1 MRALWL
7 VSLLVAA
14 PAAADPTVVIPNFFA
29 EAGTIT
35 HWLEPR
41 LDTTAMVQGTA
52 YRVMAGPERGGTAAV
67 GGEARVGIALGPH
80 VLLGA
85 ELEVAGLIEPSITA
99 ARTTGGAALPANA
112 TLAGMTGFAGARLP
126 LGPVELTGE
135 LHAGMHALSIGGTPG
150 HFVTENDDVIDARIR
165 AELFVHHGLAI
176 GAFLGSEVTRTDLIG
191 GVSVVFYNCRP
202 GVASLAGC
210 RRPAPHQH

>member
-14 PAAADPTVVIPNFFA
+14 PAAADPTVVIPNLFA

-35 HWLEPR
+35 HWLAPR
-41 LDTTAMVQGTA
+41 LDTIATVSGTA
-52 YRVMAGPERGGTAAV
+52 YRVRSMPEGGATGAV
-67 GGEARVGIALGPH
+67 GGEARVGLALGPH
-80 VLLGA
+80 LLFGA
-85 ELEVAGLIEPSITA
+85 ELEVAGLISPSITA
-99 ARTTGGAALPANA
+99 ARTTDGAVQPADA

-135 LHAGMHALSIGGTPG
+135 LHAGMHVLSVGGTPG
-150 HFVTENDDVIDARIR
+150 HFASEQQDVVDARIR

-176 GAFLGSEVTRTDLIG
+176 GAFLGSEVTRTDVIG
-191 GVSVVFYNCRP
+191 GVSLVFYNCRP
-202 GVASLAGC
+202 GTASLAGC
-210 RRPAPHQH
+210 RRPAARQ

>member
-35 HWLEPR
+35 HWLAPR
-41 LDTTAMVQGTA
+41 LDTTATVAGTA
-52 YRVMAGPERGGTAAV
+52 YRVRTMPEGGGTAAV

-85 ELEVAGLIEPSITA
+85 ELEVAGLIAPPISA
-99 ARTTGGAALPANA
+99 ARTTDGAAVPANA
-112 TLAGMTGFAGARLP
+112 TLAGMTGFVGARLP

-135 LHAGMHALSIGGTPG
+135 LHGGLRELDVGGTPG
-150 HFVTENDDVIDARIR
+150 HFVTEKQDVVDARIR

-191 GVSVVFYNCRP
+191 GVSLVFYNCRP
-202 GVASLAGC
+202 GGATLAGC
-210 RRPAPHQH
+210 RRPVPRQ